1 MLPYLDELKQLNLPS
16 KQYAIFGSG
25 PLAIRGIREARD
37 IDVLVKKDL
46 WDSLAKIYPP
56 NEKSNGLI
64 IGHVELFSQ
73 WEPFDVNVDQLID
86 TAEIIEGLPFVRMEY
101 VIEWKK
107 HVGREKDKKDLELIE
122 EYFKTKDA

>member
-37 IDVLVKKDL
+37 LDILVKKDL

-56 NEKSNGLI
+56 NEKGNGLM
-64 IGHVELFSQ
+64 IGHVELFSK
-73 WEPFDVNVDQLID
+73 WEPFDVNVNELID
-86 TAEIIEGLPFVRMEY
+86 SAEMIEGLPFVRLEY
-101 VIEWKK
+101 VVEWKK
-107 HVGREKDKKDLELIE
+107 HVGRDKDKKDLELIE
-122 EYFKTKDA
+122 EYFKAKNA

>member
-37 IDVLVKKDL
+37 VDVLVKKDL

-56 NEKSNGLI
+56 NEKGNGLM
-64 IGHVELFSQ
+64 IGHVELFSK
-73 WEPFDVNVDQLID
+73 WEPFDLNVDELID
-86 TAEIIEGLPFVRMEY
+86 TAETIENLPFVRMEY

-107 HVGREKDKKDLELIE
+107 HVSRDKDKKDLGLIE
-122 EYFKTKDA
+122 EYFKAKKA